1 MDNQETKKND
11 NSGWGCLAFIAIIAI
26 GWYFGWGPF
35 RNLKYY
41 FSDDDSKIHKEEK
54 INTSS
59 SQKRGKDISF
69 GQSEA
74 SKYNGNKCG
83 VTVGGGG
90 YCSCSGCSSANW
102 DPFTCSKCG
111 HKCNKHTR

>member
-1 MDNQETKKND
+1 MDNQEPKKDD
-11 NSGWGCLAFIAIIAI
+11 NSGWGCLLFIGIIAL
-26 GWYFGWGPF
+26 GWFYGWGPF

-41 FSDDDSKIHKEEK
+41 RSSDEPKTYKVEQR
-54 INTSS
+54 NTSN
-59 SQKRGKDISF
+59 QQNGKNISF

-74 SKYNGNKCG
+74 TTYNGKKCS

-111 HKCNKHTR
+111 HKCNRHTR